1 MLQLKQMQSL
11 DTLEVMGVMVATEV
25 MVAMDIMERGR
36 LMLSQDIIE
45 AMEAMVDMVVAMDI
59 MERDLLKQDTTE
71 DMVVIEALV
80 VDMDMDIMVKYYFM
94 FVYYFPPKNNF
105 PTKMEINKYSIDPC
119 MAVLF

>member
-1 MLQLKQMQSL
+1 
-11 DTLEVMGVMVATEV
+11 MGVMVATEV

-45 AMEAMVDMVVAMDI
+45 AMEAMVVAMDI

-105 PTKMEINKYSIDPC
+105 PTKMEINKYSIDPK
-119 MAVLF
+119 

>member
-1 MLQLKQMQSL
+1 
-11 DTLEVMGVMVATEV
+11 
-25 MVAMDIMERGR
+25 
-36 LMLSQDIIE
+36 MLSQDIIE

-71 DMVVIEALV
+71 VVIEAMV